1 MSAEGIRG
9 RLLISPTFGDK
20 AYYKGTPFISYKQI
34 YFCEGY
40 YVSLC
45 IMNKGPTTYLKTET
59 STLTRSAINKIAKE
73 TINYC
78 VQTLGTK
85 SALELPAV
93 SVVKRGRSRR
103 YGQYDPIK
111 NKIEIHYNICG
122 DVKMLIR
129 TIIHEYTHY
138 MQNLKRYD
146 ILYSKFGYDKH
157 PQEIEACMNEK
168 LYSPCW
174 KQIKHNI

>member
-1 MSAEGIRG
+1 
-9 RLLISPTFGDK
+9 
-20 AYYKGTPFISYKQI
+20 
-34 YFCEGY
+34 
-40 YVSLC
+40 
-45 IMNKGPTTYLKTET
+45 MNKGPTTYLKTDT
-59 STLTRSAINKIAKE
+59 STLTRSVINKITKE
-73 TINYC
+73 TIKYC
-78 VQTLGTK
+78 IAELGTK
-85 SALELPAV
+85 HALELPAV

-122 DVKMLIR
+122 TVKMMIQ

-138 MQNLKRYD
+138 MQNLKKYD
-146 ILYSKFGYDKH
+146 ILYSKFGYDRH